1 MTKNSLEKYDEKE
14 PIRVG
19 DLISYW
25 PETNKVTRSRIKHW
39 KQADMNKV
47 IGVCTEVK
55 DNIITYVNQGLV
67 DVNVKG
73 LICIGDRL
81 TASDEFGIAEAI
93 KYNQDETKFRIRH
106 LGKVVELYN
115 RYNVVKVLLDIE

>member
-39 KQADMNKV
+39 KQADINKV

-55 DNIITYVNQGLV
+55 DNIIIDNEKLEELMDMYKNQ
-67 DVNVKG
+67 
-73 LICIGDRL
+73 
-81 TASDEFGIAEAI
+81 
-93 KYNQDETKFRIRH
+93 
-106 LGKVVELYN
+106 
-115 RYNVVKVLLDIE
+115 